1 MATNLFFQLAD
12 NLRPACQQIVGN
24 TVIEGAQAVK
34 AGAPV
39 DTEFMQDAVYYVT
52 PDGRSTY
59 GQASPEKKGSYLLD
73 EVTPEND
80 LQGVIG
86 AAANYSVFVDQGH
99 HTSSGSWVPPQP
111 FFSQG
116 VEQLETIFNE
126 QAADFEALI
135 GA

>member
-1 MATNLFFQLAD
+1 MANLFFQLAD
-12 NLRPACQQIVGN
+12 NLKPACQEIVGN

-86 AAANYSVFVDQGH
+86 AAANYSIFVNNGH
-99 HTSSGSWVPPQP
+99 HTVSGSYVPAQP
-111 FFSQG
+111 FFDEG
-116 VEQLETIFNE
+116 VAQLEDIFNE
-126 QAADFEALI
+126 QAAEFESLL